1 MEPGTDCTENSERKN
16 KELRGESW
24 PAVEGL
30 RWRYKGVI
38 NMLSSERV
46 GLVPHLCVSDRYL
59 STVGLK
65 EREQ

>member
-1 MEPGTDCTENSERKN
+1 MELRTDCTEDSVRKY

-30 RWRYKGVI
+30 RWRYKGVV

-46 GLVPHLCVSDRYL
+46 GLVPHLCVSDIP
-59 STVGLK
+59 TT
-65 EREQ
+65 